1 MAEEQADTQNET
13 NNQNTDTTPR
23 KDFMVTAML
32 SLFVGWLGVDRFYMA
47 KVGTGIL
54 KLITLG
60 GLGIWYIIDLILI
73 LTGNVQDKFN
83 QPLKNRDKFLKPALI
98 VVAIVFALGFI
109 NMVAGGGGST
119 DQQTADNQ
127 DEQQEE
133 EQQEEEEKV
142 AQIGEAARDG
152 KFEFTVN
159 GIDCGQKQVGGQ
171 YVNEQAQGQYCLLDV
186 KVENVGDRAQ
196 SLFADNQYL
205 YNDQDQ
211 EYSAD
216 SEATFTLNPQ
226 DTTLFEEINP
236 GNALTGKIVFDV
248 PENANIVRA
257 ELHDSAFS
265 GGVTVNLE

>member
-1 MAEEQADTQNET
+1 MAGEQADTQNKT
-13 NNQNTDTTPR
+13 NNQNADTTPR

-32 SLFVGWLGVDRFYMA
+32 SLFVGWLGVDRFYLA

-60 GLGIWYIIDLILI
+60 GFGIWYIIDLILI

-119 DQQTADNQ
+119 DQQTAGNQ
-127 DEQQEE
+127 EEQQEE

-142 AQIGEAARDG
+142 AKIGEAARDG
-152 KFEFTVN
+152 KFEFTVQ
-159 GIDCGQKQVGGQ
+159 GIDCGRKQIGGQ
-171 YVNEQAQGQYCLLDV
+171 YVNEQAQGQYCLLTV
-186 KVENVGDRAQ
+186 KVKNVGDRSQ
-196 SLFADNQYL
+196 SLAASNQYL
-205 YNDQDQ
+205 YNEQDQ
-211 EYSAD
+211 QYAAD
-216 SEATFTLNPQ
+216 FEATTTLNLNE
-226 DTTLFEEINP
+226 THIFEDINP
-236 GNALTGKIVFDV
+236 GNALTKKIVFDV
-248 PENANIVRA
+248 PEDANIVRA